1 MTEFIKECEGIYRL
15 KVQYTTVYT
24 SIFLIET
31 ERGDLLVD
39 TASYDDDINNV
50 LVPALAKMNKSLE
63 GLYAIVIT
71 HDHFDHSGGLKRI
84 REIVPDVRVITE
96 LCNLTDNISTYPMAG
111 HTEDCIGVL
120 DTRSGTLIS
129 GDGLQG
135 AGVDKYRCSVRKREA
150 YLETIE
156 RIKNDGRIE
165 NILFSHAYE
174 PWDRDSVIGRRE
186 VDACLSECIKY
197 INGGKNESNTCK

>member
-1 MTEFIKECEGIYRL
+1 MAEFIKECEGIYRL

-31 ERGDLLVD
+31 ELGDLLVD

-96 LCNLTDNISTYPMAG
+96 LCDLTDNISTYPMAG
-111 HTEDCIGVL
+111 HTEGAIGVF
-120 DTRSGTLIS
+120 DSRTNTLLS

-135 AGVDKYRCSVRKREA
+135 AGVDKYRCSAPFVEK

-156 RIKNDGRIE
+156 RIKGDDRIE
-165 NILFSHAYE
+165 HILFSHAYE
-174 PWDRDSVIGRRE
+174 PWYKDRIDGREAVIAAVE
-186 VDACLSECIKY
+186 K
-197 INGGKNESNTCK
+197 CKEYV